1 MSVFLQISD
10 FDTGHYK
17 LALNDYNELDLQDYI
32 DSIEENEILQLFG
45 LTLGRLVYDN
55 PNDYTAVTDAF
66 QEEINGCL
74 VISLGV
80 TKMLRSFVY
89 FNYIRD
95 QYTKSV
101 VGGVA
106 RNLNEQS
113 TNQSTTSHDIYSRY
127 NEGVDTWKAIQM
139 KCLNDSVTY
148 DIYKGYEKKYVL
160 PF

>member
-1 MSVFLQISD
+1 MSVFLQIED
-10 FDTGHYK
+10 FDNGRFK
-17 LALNDYNELDLQDYI
+17 LALNEYNEADLQSYI
-32 DSIEENEILQLFG
+32 DAVEENEILKLFG

-55 PNDYTAVTDAF
+55 PTSYPELTDPF

-80 TKMLRSFVY
+80 TEMLRRFVY
-89 FNYIRD
+89 FDYIRD

-106 RNLNEQS
+106 RNVNEQS
-113 TNQSTTSHDIYSRY
+113 SNLNTTSHDIFTRY
-127 NEGVDTWKAIQM
+127 NEGVDTWKAIQT
-139 KCLNDSVTY
+139 KCFYDNVTY
-148 DIYKGYEKKYVL
+148 PTFNGYEKKYVL